1 MMMMIKSNRSSGDGG
16 ENEVTDDHDNTNN
29 DGGTVYIDFGELL
42 NAIIRIVS

>member
-1 MMMMIKSNRSSGDGG
+1 MMMIKSNRSSGDGG
-16 ENEVTDDHDNTNN
+16 ENEVTDDHDNTN